1 MDKTERL
8 NFSIFGYQPSSFS
21 DYPGRTAAVFF
32 ASGCNMKCSYC
43 HNLKT
48 MEEAGPLDED
58 KLKSCLDHAMANNIS
73 DAVVI
78 SGGEPTLQPE
88 GLKKFIGEI
97 KKRSKK
103 LVKLDTNGTNPDLLK
118 ELLKDK
124 LVDFVAMDIKGHFES
139 YDKFSFKGGSEKLYE
154 SVNAILKSGIDHEF
168 RCTVADGF
176 EKKDLAFI
184 KKNFPDIKLQKYR
197 ERK

>member
-8 NFSIFGYQPSSFS
+8 DFSVFGYQPSSFS

-32 ASGCNMKCSYC
+32 ASGCNMRCSYC

-58 KLKSCLDHAMANNIS
+58 KLKNCLDHAMANKIS

-88 GLKKFIGEI
+88 GLKNFIGEI

-103 LVKLDTNGTNPDLLK
+103 LIKLDTNGTNPALLK
-118 ELLKDK
+118 ELLRDG
-124 LVDFVAMDIKGHFES
+124 LVDFVAMDIKGHFDS
-139 YDKFSFKGGSEKLYE
+139 YEKFSFAGGAEALYE
-154 SVNAILKSGIDHEF
+154 SADAILKSGIDHEF
-168 RCTVADGF
+168 RCTVGEGF

>member
-1 MDKTERL
+1 
-8 NFSIFGYQPSSFS
+8 
-21 DYPGRTAAVFF
+21 
-32 ASGCNMKCSYC
+32 
-43 HNLKT
+43 
-48 MEEAGPLDED
+48 
-58 KLKSCLDHAMANNIS
+58 MANKIS

-97 KKRSKK
+97 KRRSKK
-103 LVKLDTNGTNPDLLK
+103 LVKLDTNGTNPTLLK
-118 ELLKDK
+118 ELLKDGH
-124 LVDFVAMDIKGHFES
+124 VDFVAMDIKGHFES
-139 YDKFSFKGGSEKLYE
+139 YGKFNFEGGPEVLYE
-154 SVNAILKSGIDHEF
+154 SVDAILKSGINHQF
-168 RCTVADGF
+168 RCTVGEDF